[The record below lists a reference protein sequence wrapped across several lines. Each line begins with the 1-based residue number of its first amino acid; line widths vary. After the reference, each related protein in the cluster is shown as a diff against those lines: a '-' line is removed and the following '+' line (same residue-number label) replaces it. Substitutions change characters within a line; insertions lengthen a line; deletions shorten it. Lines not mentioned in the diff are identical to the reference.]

1 MDFVAK
7 ILIDQQDIAG
17 RMSRGG
23 ERCEIDLA
31 TMQLIRLP
39 LGISLVVE
47 LLFKRGMI
55 IRTWDDTINCLKCNA
70 NFDRM
75 VFGVKSIKF

>member
-31 TMQLIRLP
+31 SMQLIRLP
-39 LGISLVVE
+39 LGISDLVVE
-47 LLFKRGMI
+47 LLFKRGMNRTI
-55 IRTWDDTINCLKCNA
+55 IRTWDETINCLK
-70 NFDRM
+70 
-75 VFGVKSIKF
+75 

>member
-23 ERCEIDLA
+23 ECCEINLA
-31 TMQLIRLP
+31 SMQLP
-39 LGISLVVE
+39 LGISALVVE
-47 LLFKRGMI
+47 LLFKRGMNRTI
-55 IRTWDDTINCLKCNA
+55 IRTWDETINCLK
-70 NFDRM
+70 
-75 VFGVKSIKF
+75 